1 MENIGNQIVE
11 NWSRMIDSP
20 IAVNKKQ
27 GFLLN
32 NGMRI
37 LFAFN
42 DLKLSNRAIEIL
54 RRLRK

>member
-11 NWSRMIDSP
+11 DWSKMIKSP
-20 IAVNKKQ
+20 ISVNKKQ

>member
-11 NWSRMIDSP
+11 HWSKMIISP
-20 IAVNKKQ
+20 ISVNKKQ

>member
-1 MENIGNQIVE
+1 MDNIGNHIVE
-11 NWSRMIDSP
+11 NWSRMIKSP

-27 GFLLN
+27 GFLLT

-37 LFAFN
+37 LFTFS

>member
-11 NWSRMIDSP
+11 NWSKMIESP

-37 LFAFN
+37 LFTFS

>member
-1 MENIGNQIVE
+1 MDNVGNQIVE
-11 NWSRMIDSP
+11 NWSRMIESP

-37 LFAFN
+37 LFTFS
-42 DLKLSNRAIEIL
+42 DLKLSNKAIEIL